1 MLRTTLAGLR
11 MHKARY
17 VTTTLAILLGVMFI
31 SGTMVF
37 ADTLEAS
44 YEESVMGSATNVDT
58 IAVAAEQ
65 QDEAGQYLEP
75 EPLTEEHLE
84 QIRSLD
90 EVAAADG
97 VVNGHTVLLDAEG
110 RAVGSVPPLGVSVGE
125 ATRFTAGEG
134 ALPTTADEVAL
145 STTTASETGFEVGD
159 TVTLLDPDRREREFT
174 VTGLVNF
181 GIDPQYVFG
190 GAVVMTEDV
199 ARQMTGAE
207 GFGEIDVL
215 AAEGATEEHVA
226 TSVAALLG
234 DAAEVESGT
243 AYGERLA
250 GQGGAQSGILR
261 ISLLLFGVIAMFV
274 ASIVIYNTFAIL
286 IAQRQREMALL
297 RCVGAKRGQVFRSV
311 LIESFVVGLVSSVLG
326 VSAGVGAGFL
336 GAWIGGPL
344 LGADVVAAV
353 VINPN
358 AILAGLLVGTLMTVF
373 SALVPAMRATRVSPL
388 AALRTSATAAGL
400 EKGTGWPRVVFGVLT
415 FMVSG
420 VLVTGVR
427 LVGPHPVNLFVVTGA
442 ALLAFL
448 GVVVLGP
455 LLVRWC
461 AGVLGL
467 PLRRMGV
474 PSMLAVDNS
483 TRNPRRAATAMI
495 ALTVGA
501 TLITGYSVV
510 SATVES
516 TMTKILDDEFPAD
529 YRIDPQFAPE
539 GEVAD
544 ASVEEDAEE
553 TGDELPVDFSF
564 IPDQVRSDLEREPSI
579 ESVFSERYD
588 YTESDVAMEGSDGTI
603 PVTTYHGAEPGTDL
617 TADLVEGDLADL
629 GPGTVILSEDFAVD
643 KGVGDT
649 VGLAS
654 PEGELEFEIVAVA
667 EEMQTFFGATVIT
680 EDYERIFPEGT
691 QDSHLMIRG
700 VPEADPAELREAVY
714 SSVDDHPT
722 LQVASDAEVKNQ
734 FSEMMDV
741 AFYTI
746 AAMLGLA
753 IIIAVFGISNTMALS
768 VLERTRESAM
778 LRALGL
784 TKAQLRRMLAIEAVL
799 LCLIGAGVGIVLGVV
814 FGWAASVAVLPNL
827 VFTFP
832 GQQIAVFITVAIVAG
847 LLSAVLPARRAA
859 GTSITGALGSE

>member
-11 MHKARY
+11 LHKARY

-58 IAVAAEQ
+58 IAVPAEQ
-65 QDEAGQYLEP
+65 QDEAGRYSEP

-97 VVNGHTVLLDAEG
+97 VVNGHAVLLDAEG
-110 RAVGSVPPLGVSVGE
+110 RTVGSVPPLGVSVGE
-125 ATRFTAGEG
+125 ATRFTAREG

-145 STTTASETGFEVGD
+145 GTTTASETGFEVGD
-159 TVTLLDPDRREREFT
+159 TITLLDPDRQEREFT

-181 GIDPQYVFG
+181 GIDPEYGFG

-199 ARQMTGAE
+199 ARRMTGAE

-215 AAEGATEEHVA
+215 AAEGVTEEHVT
-226 TSVAALLG
+226 TSVTALLG

-243 AYGERLA
+243 AYGERLT
-250 GQGGAQSGILR
+250 GQGGAQSAILR

-311 LIESFVVGLVSSVLG
+311 LTESFVVGLVSSALG
-326 VSAGVGAGFL
+326 VSAGIGAGFL

-353 VINPN
+353 VIDPN

-373 SALVPAMRATRVSPL
+373 SALVPAIRATRVSPL

-415 FMVSG
+415 FVVSG

-427 LVGPHPVNLFVVTGA
+427 LIGPNPMNLFVVTGA

-455 LLVRWC
+455 LLVHWC

-474 PSMLAVDNS
+474 PSRLAVDNS

-516 TMTKILDDEFPAD
+516 TMTKILDDAFLSD
-529 YRIDPQFAPE
+529 YRIDPQYAPE
-539 GEVAD
+539 GGGAD
-544 ASVEEDAEE
+544 ASVEEEA
-553 TGDELPVDFSF
+553 GDELPVDFSF
-564 IPDQVRSDLEREPSI
+564 VPDQVRSDLEREPSI
-579 ESVFSERYD
+579 ESVFGERHD
-588 YTESDVAMEGSDGTI
+588 YTESDAAMEESDGTI
-603 PVTTYHGAEPGTDL
+603 PVTTYNGAEPGTDL

-643 KGVGDT
+643 RGVGDT
-649 VGLAS
+649 IGLAS

-667 EEMQTFFGATVIT
+667 EDMQAFFGATVIT

-691 QDSHLMIRG
+691 QDSSLMIRG
-700 VPEADPAELREAVY
+700 VPDADPAELREAVY

-722 LQVASDAEVKNQ
+722 LQVGSDTEIKNQ

-784 TKAQLRRMLAIEAVL
+784 TKAQLRRMLAIESVL

-814 FGWAASVAVLPNL
+814 FGWAASIAVLPNL

-832 GQQIAVFITVAIVAG
+832 GPQIAVFITVAIVAG

>member
-11 MHKARY
+11 LHKARY

-58 IAVAAEQ
+58 IAVPAEQ
-65 QDEAGQYLEP
+65 QDEAGRYLEP

-125 ATRFTAGEG
+125 ATRFTAREG

-145 STTTASETGFEVGD
+145 GTTTASETGFEVGD
-159 TVTLLDPDRREREFT
+159 TVTLLDPDRQEREFT

-181 GIDPQYVFG
+181 GIDPEYDFG

-199 ARQMTGAE
+199 ARQMTGTE

-243 AYGERLA
+243 AYGERLS
-250 GQGGAQSGILR
+250 GQGGTESMILR

-311 LIESFVVGLVSSVLG
+311 LIESFVVGLVSSGLG

-353 VINPN
+353 VIDPN

-427 LVGPHPVNLFVVTGA
+427 LIGPHPMNLFVVTGA

-516 TMTKILDDEFPAD
+516 TMTKILNDEFPAD
-529 YRIDPQFAPE
+529 YRIEPQFAPE

-544 ASVEEDAEE
+544 APVEEDAEE

-564 IPDQVRSDLEREPSI
+564 VPDQVRSDLEREPSI

-588 YTESDVAMEGSDGTI
+588 YTESDVAMEGTDGTI
-603 PVTTYHGAEPGTDL
+603 PVTTYNGAEPGTDL

-643 KGVGDT
+643 RGVGDT
-649 VGLAS
+649 IDLAS
-654 PEGELEFEIVAVA
+654 PEGDLEFEIVAVA
-667 EEMQTFFGATVIT
+667 ENMQTFFGATVIT

-700 VPEADPAELREAVY
+700 VPEADPAELRKAVY

-722 LQVASDAEVKNQ
+722 LQVASVAEVKNQ

-784 TKAQLRRMLAIEAVL
+784 TKAQLRRMLGIEAVL
-799 LCLIGAGVGIVLGVV
+799 LCLIGAGAGIVLGVV

-827 VFTFP
+827 VFSFP
-832 GQQIAVFITVAIVAG
+832 GPQIAVFITVAIVAG
-847 LLSAVLPARRAA
+847 LLSVVLPARRAA